1 MKRRS
6 FIKILSLFFA
16 SLLISAVDY
25 AVYLFGRKGREA
37 ENLPPPL
44 FRFFKDKISDIRP
57 PGAFNE
63 REFIAKCIGCSVC
76 VSTCKNL
83 GYNALSLKSGLS
95 DLGTPVV
102 DDMRNYPCTL
112 CMECVKV
119 CPTGAI
125 NRVQKEKVKMG
136 IALIDFE
143 LCLGW
148 NGDVCLSCSKAC
160 PFGASI
166 FEFYNSDWGNQ
177 PFINENCKGCG
188 LCVKYCPVGG
198 SAIRVVNLDEYE
210 KVKDKYLSEFKLL
223 LDLEHAKRYEVVY
236 SNIAKIM
243 ERGRVYEREFQ

>member
-16 SLLISAVDY
+16 SLLIAVTDY
-25 AVYLFGRKGREA
+25 VLYLFRIKEREA

-44 FRFFKDKISDIRP
+44 FRLFKDKTSDIRP
-57 PGAFNE
+57 PGVLDE
-63 REFIAKCIGCSVC
+63 REFKAKCIGCSVC
-76 VSTCKNL
+76 VNTCKNL
-83 GYNALSLKSGLS
+83 GYKSLSLKAGFS
-95 DLGTPVV
+95 DLGTPVI
-102 DDMRNYPCTL
+102 DDMRNHPCTL

-119 CPTGAI
+119 CPTGALS
-125 NRVQKEKVKMG
+125 RVSKEKVKIG
-136 IALIDFE
+136 NALIDFE

-177 PFINENCKGCG
+177 PYINENCKGCG
-188 LCVKYCPVGG
+188 LCVKFCPVGG

-210 KVKDKYLSEFKLL
+210 KVKDKYLSELKLL
-223 LDLEHAKRYEVVY
+223 LNMEHVQRYEIVY
-236 SNIAKIM
+236 SNIPKIM
-243 ERGRVYEREFQ
+243 ERGRIYEREYQ